1 MNETSYIAWPGD
13 DAGRPQIG
21 GKAAAL
27 DALSKSGFP
36 VPVWFVLTP
45 RACAD
50 SRSAGDARDAAE
62 AEVAPSPA
70 VERAL
75 DDALRQLESQGPEAD
90 ELRLAVRSSAP
101 AEDGAARSFAGQ
113 LESFLGVAP
122 SDVKARVA
130 DVWRSAFAA
139 PVRAYR
145 RAHGLPET
153 PPAPPAV
160 LVQRVVRAHR
170 AGVAFSADPTGGR
183 RNTAVASAVRGL
195 GSLLVDGA
203 ETGDTFRIGRDGAV
217 TGRDVTRQHRACRF
231 DANGDVHEVTLSET
245 EGAAPTLTDEQAR
258 RVAEL
263 ARQAE
268 NHFDAP
274 QDIEWAFDEADR
286 LHLLQS
292 RPITTLD
299 AAGSNGAT
307 EHDARPAPRS
317 SETNSRQRT
326 ERPPSTVCRPPSARA
341 QAKRTLWDNSNI
353 AESYGGVTTPLTF
366 SFARRAYR
374 AVYRAFCR
382 AMGVPR
388 AKVEQRA
395 GVFRSMVGLV
405 RGRIYYDLQS
415 WYEVLRLLPGFRF
428 NRAFMEDMMGVS
440 ERLPDDFLPEREPAS
455 FGEQARDAVHL
466 ARSTFRLAQAHRQI
480 DARAEAFQ
488 QHVDRTLAASPASEL
503 EQLRLGELADRYT
516 HLEDALLGRW
526 ETPIVNDVLTMIFFG
541 LSRRLLAE
549 WTPDGERL
557 HGALLAGAESAVSAE
572 PARRIGA
579 MAEAARGDAALVTA
593 LREGTR
599 AEAETA
605 LRARPELAER
615 YEAYLSRFGD
625 RCLGEL
631 KLESETLR
639 EDPLPLLRAVGTRA
653 ARGSEQRALSEN
665 AHRERRTEAETQLA
679 EALRGH
685 PVRRRVV
692 RWSLRHARAR
702 IATRENLRFERTRVF
717 GTARRLFLEM
727 GRRLAAE
734 GRLDEARNV
743 FYLEVEEILDF
754 ARGTATTT
762 DLAGLASV
770 RNDEF
775 ARYRERPAPPDRFV
789 TRGAPPLSD
798 AFEETSPAAPP
809 AASNSAGDVRTGQG
823 SGAGAVRGPACVVED
838 PRSAELT
845 GEEILVARQTD
856 PGWTPLFASCA
867 GVVVERGNLLSHAA
881 VVAREMGLPAVV
893 GVDGATDWLAG
904 AGRIE
909 VDGRA
914 GTVRVLAE
922 VSDGERRVFAP

>member
-36 VPVWFVLTP
+36 VPAWFVLTP

-50 SRSAGDARDAAE
+50 SRSAGDARDAAK
-62 AEVAPSPA
+62 AELAPSPA

-75 DDALRQLESQGPEAD
+75 HDALRQLESQGPDAD

-183 RNTAVASAVRGL
+183 RNTAVVSAVRGL

-263 ARQAE
+263 ARQAK

-292 RPITTLD
+292 RPITTLG
-299 AAGSNGAT
+299 GSAKEPSPTDDGRWTNDDVQPGG
-307 EHDARPAPRS
+307 RS
-317 SETNSRQRT
+317 SIVGRPSSAST
-326 ERPPSTVCRPPSARA
+326 EGARI
-341 QAKRTLWDNSNI
+341 WDNSNI

-382 AMGVPR
+382 AMGVPQ
-388 AKVEQRA
+388 AKIEQRA

-466 ARSTFRLAQAHRQI
+466 ARSAFRLAQAHRQI

-488 QHVDRTLAASPASEL
+488 QHVDRTLAASPAPEL

-516 HLEDALLGRW
+516 HLENALLGRW

-541 LSRRLLAE
+541 LSRRLLAA

-605 LRARPELAER
+605 IRARPELAER
-615 YEAYLSRFGD
+615 YEAYLGRFGD

-685 PVRRRVV
+685 PVRQRVV
-692 RWSLRHARAR
+692 WWSLRHARAR

-717 GTARRLFLEM
+717 GTARRLFLGM

-734 GRLDEARNV
+734 GRLDEARDV

-914 GTVRVLAE
+914 GTVRVLADA
-922 VSDGERRVFAP
+922 SDGESQAAGERRVFAP